1 MSLHRVMEGDT
12 LILKDGEKEILAMAE
27 SADGNA
33 ATVALR
39 GMLRSDTL
47 HDFQDEL
54 IAMTTLGMDLV
65 VDFSG
70 VTYLST
76 ACQQAL
82 LTVQQKMDSLG
93 KGSLTLVKL
102 PPNIYD
108 EFEKTGASELLM
120 IAD

>member
-1 MSLHRVMEGDT
+1 MSLHRIVEGDT
-12 LILKDGEKEILAMAE
+12 LILKDGEQEVLSMGEA
-27 SADGNA
+27 ADGNA
-33 ATVALR
+33 VTLTLR

-54 IAMTTLGMDLV
+54 IALTTLGMDLI
-65 VDFSG
+65 VDFEG

-82 LTVQQKMDSLG
+82 LTVQQKMDNLK
-93 KGSLTLVKL
+93 KGSLTLIKL
-102 PPNIYD
+102 PPNIYE

-120 IAD
+120 IAE

>member
-1 MSLHRVMEGDT
+1 MSLHRTVEGDT
-12 LILKDGEKEILAMAE
+12 LILKDGEKEILAMGEA
-27 SADGNA
+27 ADGNA
-33 ATVALR
+33 VTLTLR

-54 IAMTTLGMDLV
+54 IALTTLGMDLI
-65 VDFSG
+65 VDFAG

-102 PPNIYD
+102 PPNIYE

-120 IAD
+120 IAE